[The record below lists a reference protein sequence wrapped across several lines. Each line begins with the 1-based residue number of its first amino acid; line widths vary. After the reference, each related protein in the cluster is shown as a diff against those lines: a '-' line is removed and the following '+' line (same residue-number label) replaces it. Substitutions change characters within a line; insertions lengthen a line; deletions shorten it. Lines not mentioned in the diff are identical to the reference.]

1 MIHGGLRAGKTETAS
16 ARRPRDGRPGVF
28 LLTAM
33 TRLSL
38 TIAALLVLSPLA
50 RAGLH
55 YSGETTAELPS
66 RWRGFLIDH
75 RSLRSAGV
83 EKPGNLP
90 PSPLRDHHLPPA
102 KKLEQAPTPRPARS
116 PPTGCPPSGLCPPGS
131 GPPKRPSTSPAQRP
145 ASSRI
150 TSASPPTSGRHGN
163 WPAIWNRPRSTSK
176 TPSGSP
182 PSRSAR
188 PSGIT

>member
-1 MIHGGLRAGKTETAS
+1 LDRRGFGPTPMTPTLSRPFAPGFLAAPAAVFSWAAKSCSAYQPGSPAALSPASDCRMNPRRGRVPRRDMTSPLRWVGVGEDRGKDRAGCMIHGGLRAGKTETAS

-28 LLTAM
+28 LSTAM

-75 RSLRSAGV
+75 RSLR
-83 EKPGNLP
+83 
-90 PSPLRDHHLPPA
+90 
-102 KKLEQAPTPRPARS
+102 
-116 PPTGCPPSGLCPPGS
+116 
-131 GPPKRPSTSPAQRP
+131 
-145 ASSRI
+145 
-150 TSASPPTSGRHGN
+150 
-163 WPAIWNRPRSTSK
+163 
-176 TPSGSP
+176 
-182 PSRSAR
+182 
-188 PSGIT
+188 